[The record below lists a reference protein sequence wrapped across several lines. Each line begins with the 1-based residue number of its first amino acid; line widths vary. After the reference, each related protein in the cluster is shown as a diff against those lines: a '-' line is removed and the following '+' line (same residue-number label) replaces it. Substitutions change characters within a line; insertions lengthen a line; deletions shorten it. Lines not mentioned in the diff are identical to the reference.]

1 MLPHYHC
8 LKGHPRPAGY
18 RAFFL
23 RDSEGL
29 LYNPFVSTKGDQH
42 GNRWTDDLQCVTSW
56 LII

>member
-18 RAFFL
+18 RGLFL

-29 LYNPFVSTKGDQH
+29 VYNPFVSTSAINMELDGLMIC
-42 GNRWTDDLQCVTSW
+42 NV
-56 LII
+56 